1 MKKLAIFTKSPESG
15 ENLVIFTK
23 SPESGDFV
31 KNLVIFTKSPEY
43 SDFVKNNRQTC
54 LLSANNIG
62 SKILVGLLEGYGMF
76 FERQ

>member
-1 MKKLAIFTKSPESG
+1 MKKLAIFRKSPESG
-15 ENLVIFTK
+15 DFDEISSL
-23 SPESGDFV
+23 DFV

-43 SDFVKNNRQTC
+43 GDFVKNNRQIC
-54 LLSANNIG
+54 LLSANDIG